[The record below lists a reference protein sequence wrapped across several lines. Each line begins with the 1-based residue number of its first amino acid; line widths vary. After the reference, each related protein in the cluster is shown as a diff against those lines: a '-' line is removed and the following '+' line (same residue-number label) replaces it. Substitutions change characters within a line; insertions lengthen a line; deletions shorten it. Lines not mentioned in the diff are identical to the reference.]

1 MHKFL
6 KLISLKNTSGQIP
19 LKIRYIQSE
28 NFTSFDL
35 YAKQRRL
42 VRLAKCTF
50 LFYFIH
56 CCL

>member
-19 LKIRYIQSE
+19 LKICYIQSE
-28 NFTSFDL
+28 NFTSYDL